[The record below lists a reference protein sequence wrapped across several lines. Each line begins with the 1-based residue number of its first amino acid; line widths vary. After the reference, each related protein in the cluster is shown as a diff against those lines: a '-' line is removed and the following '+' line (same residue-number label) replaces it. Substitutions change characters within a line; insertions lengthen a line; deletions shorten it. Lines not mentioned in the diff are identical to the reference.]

1 MELRALIAV
10 IADTNQFELMRREL
24 NEEVFESLEAKK
36 LFVILEDLYQ
46 QKNLSFSSIC
56 EHCDNPK
63 LVQIITEAVM
73 SGEYSKNTEQIVKDS
88 IEIIKGKDLKR
99 QKEYILERLKKLNN
113 PTTPEQIEEL
123 NSLMKEK
130 MNIDRLEKAK

>member
-1 MELRALIAV
+1 
-10 IADTNQFELMRREL
+10 
-24 NEEVFESLEAKK
+24 
-36 LFVILEDLYQ
+36 
-46 QKNLSFSSIC
+46 
-56 EHCDNPK
+56 
-63 LVQIITEAVM
+63 M

-113 PTTPEQIEEL
+113 PTTVEQMAEL

-130 MNIDRLEKAK
+130 MNIDRLEKANKN

>member
-1 MELRALIAV
+1 
-10 IADTNQFELMRREL
+10 
-24 NEEVFESLEAKK
+24 
-36 LFVILEDLYQ
+36 
-46 QKNLSFSSIC
+46 
-56 EHCDNPK
+56 
-63 LVQIITEAVM
+63 M

-113 PTTPEQIEEL
+113 PTTPEQMAEL